1 MFADHRDSVAVP
13 CLILAA
19 INAKLRWDA
28 HWEHQAHEEHVNPR
42 SERPEYPYQNIRTK
56 NFWWGDGDKV
66 CNIASFLH
74 VQFVGR
80 FGSGVGVKE
89 CR

>member
-1 MFADHRDSVAVP
+1 MFADHRNSVAVP

-19 INAKLRWDA
+19 LNAKLRWDA

-66 CNIASFLH
+66 CNAASFLY
-74 VQFVGR
+74 VQLLADLE
-80 FGSGVGVKE
+80 KKTKNAH
-89 CR
+89 